1 MGLYGKTLLI
11 KLINN
16 LKILSMKKVLMF
28 FAGIIV
34 PGILMAGGLVTN
46 TNHSA
51 AWVRLPARNA
61 STDIDAVYYNPA
73 GLMKLQNGF
82 HISLSNQTIFQTREV
97 ENFYKGPG
105 GAFGLNNNLFTGTV
119 KTPLFPGIYA
129 AYKTE
134 RLAFSIGF
142 NPIGGGGGAEYNDG
156 LPSFEMGPSDLVPA
170 LATSQGVSDYRLD
183 AYLKGSSVYFGLQA
197 GVSFKVN
204 EWLSV
209 AAGLRYVMAK
219 NTYEGHLQDIELLQ
233 GANWVRADL
242 IMTNIANAAK
252 AGGDGLTP
260 LISGGAGGL
269 TPAQAATAGI
279 ITTAQRDAIV
289 NGLVS
294 LGVSNASTLTISQC
308 QTAYYGAQAKYN
320 LTATLLN
327 DQEVDVEQTGSGFAP
342 FFSVNISPSE
352 NLNIAV
358 KYEMKTSMQLKNKT
372 TKDFLIG
379 YTNDA
384 TPAPITMFPDGDET
398 PADMPAMLS
407 AGIDYR
413 LSDALKV
420 SLGGN
425 YFFDKSADY
434 GRKLDLDNNPSTPSV
449 FVKNK
454 DIIDFNG
461 WSANCGLELKLS
473 EKLLVSGG
481 YILSNKGVNEKYQ
494 SDLTFGLAT
503 HTFGAGGAYK
513 IMDNLTVNAGASYTL
528 YVKDEKMTDHVF
540 SATGVLFKA
549 KETYLKNTL
558 VFGLGVDYSF

>member
-1 MGLYGKTLLI
+1 
-11 KLINN
+11 
-16 LKILSMKKVLMF
+16 MKKVLTF
-28 FAGIIV
+28 IAGIIV
-34 PGILMAGGLVTN
+34 PGVLMAGGLVTN

-105 GAFGLNNNLFTGTV
+105 GAFGLNDPLFTGKV
-119 KTPLFPGIYA
+119 KAPLFPAIYA

-142 NPIGGGGGAEYNDG
+142 NPIGGGGGAEYTKG
-156 LPSFEMGPSDLVPA
+156 LPSFEMGPADLVPA
-170 LATSQGVSDYRLD
+170 LAASQGVSDYRLD
-183 AYLKGSSVYFGLQA
+183 AYLKGSSVYFGLQG

-219 NTYEGHLQDIELLQ
+219 NTYNGHLQDIELLQ
-233 GANWVRADL
+233 GTNWVRADA
-242 IMTNIANAAK
+242 IMTGIANAAK
-252 AGGDGLTP
+252 AGGDGLAP
-260 LISGGAGGL
+260 LISGGAGDL
-269 TPAQAATAGI
+269 TPAAAATAGI

-294 LGVSNASTLTISQC
+294 LGVSNASSLTISQC

-320 LTATLLN
+320 LTATLLG
-327 DQEVDVEQTGSGFAP
+327 DQEADVEQTGSGISP

-358 KYEMKTSMQLKNKT
+358 KYEMKTSMQLTNKT
-372 TKDFLIG
+372 TKDFLVG
-379 YTNDA
+379 YTA
-384 TPAPITMFPDGDET
+384 TATPITMFPDGEET

-407 AGIDYR
+407 VGVDYR
-413 LSDALKV
+413 LSDAFKV
-420 SLGGN
+420 SVGGN
-425 YFFDKSADY
+425 YFFDKAADY
-434 GRKLDLDNNPSTPSV
+434 GRKLDLDNSSATPST

-461 WSANCGLELKLS
+461 WSANCGLELNLS

-481 YILSNKGVNEKYQ
+481 YMLSNKGVNSKYQ
-494 SDLTFGLAT
+494 SDLTFGLAS
-503 HTFGAGGAYK
+503 HTFGAGGAYR
-513 IMDNLTVNAGASYTL
+513 IMDNLTINAGASYTQ
-528 YVKDEKMTDHVF
+528 YNKDEKEIDHVF
-540 SATGVLFKA
+540 SATGVLYKA
-549 KETYLKNTL
+549 KETYLKNTVL
-558 VFGLGVDYSF
+558 FGIGVDYSF